1 MNVAAGERTIASD
14 VRIIDFNVHD
24 LAGIR
29 LLNPSISDV
38 QLVEAHLGL
47 PPAEFPG
54 KPALTISFVDK
65 LPADEPLRFLGRD
78 DVGFTSDAFMLLRGR
93 NLARA
98 RARLAMEKIGKSC
111 ELTCET
117 GLPAIPLLRQLL
129 NVILLARGVVPVHAA
144 AFRYHD
150 RGILI
155 TGWSHGSKTGTL
167 LAFMAA
173 GASFV
178 GDEWIYLS
186 ADRDRMYGLPD
197 HLEARPWYLRELPDY
212 QRHVSASD
220 RFRTGLTDRLARLIG
235 PLVPRSERRNSL
247 MSKVIRHA
255 HQALV
260 DQQSIVLR
268 PRSLFGADSCLLES
282 RLDLAIV
289 AVSCDSPEIQVNA
302 TPMERVACQMAA
314 SFLHEQAG
322 LLSCYHKHLFAFP
335 GRRNELL
342 DQIELI
348 YRRLAVEA
356 LEQKL
361 TYTML
366 HPYPV
371 SIDALRKA
379 VQPLVAPP

>member
-1 MNVAAGERTIASD
+1 MNVAASERTIASD
-14 VRIIDFNVHD
+14 VRIIDFNIHD

-47 PPAEFPG
+47 TPAQFPG
-54 KPALTISFVDK
+54 KPALTIRFVDK
-65 LPADEPLRFLGRD
+65 LPASEPLRFLGRD
-78 DVGFTSDAFMLLRGR
+78 DVGFTSDSFTLLRGR

-98 RARLAMEKIGKSC
+98 RTQLAMEKIGKSC

-117 GLPAIPLLRQLL
+117 GLAAIPLLRQLL

-144 AFRYHD
+144 AFRYHG
-150 RGILI
+150 RGVLI

-173 GASFV
+173 GASFI

-212 QRHVSASD
+212 QRHVSAID
-220 RFRTGLTDRLARLIG
+220 RFRTGLADRLAHLLG
-235 PLVPRSERRNSL
+235 PLVPRSEQRNSL

-268 PRSLFGADSCLLES
+268 PKSLFGADF
-282 RLDLAIV
+282 
-289 AVSCDSPEIQVNA
+289 VSARV
-302 TPMERVACQMAA
+302 TP
-314 SFLHEQAG
+314 
-322 LLSCYHKHLFAFP
+322 
-335 GRRNELL
+335 
-342 DQIELI
+342 
-348 YRRLAVEA
+348 
-356 LEQKL
+356 
-361 TYTML
+361 
-366 HPYPV
+366 
-371 SIDALRKA
+371 
-379 VQPLVAPP
+379 